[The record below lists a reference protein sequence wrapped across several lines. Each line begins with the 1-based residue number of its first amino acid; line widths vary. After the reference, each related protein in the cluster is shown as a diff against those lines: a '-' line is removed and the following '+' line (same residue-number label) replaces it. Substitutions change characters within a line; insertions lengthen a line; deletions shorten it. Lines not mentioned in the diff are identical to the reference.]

1 MSQAHLVHAE
11 KKKRVAGKMVGF
23 CQKGTEAN
31 VKKSPMPRVRTTW
44 ATK

>member
-1 MSQAHLVHAE
+1 MSQAHLVRAGK

-31 VKKSPMPRVRTTW
+31 VKKSPMARVRTS
-44 ATK
+44 